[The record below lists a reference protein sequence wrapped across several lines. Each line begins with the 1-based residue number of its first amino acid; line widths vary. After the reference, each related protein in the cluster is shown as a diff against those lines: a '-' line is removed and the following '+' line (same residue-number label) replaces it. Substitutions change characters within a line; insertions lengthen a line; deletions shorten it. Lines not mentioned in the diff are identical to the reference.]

1 MAKSFSELQNSVQ
14 QNLQESSI
22 SRIFQHIENDKSFGV
37 VSAFRGDYST
47 KENMERHGELKEIVR
62 DGGYGFI
69 EMRGG
74 YNGDEGFV
82 QELSLF
88 VPQVSR
94 KDIIKMG
101 QEFDQHSV
109 IYKDSGEFSL
119 IGTNEAAGV
128 GKVLTNFIRGGKK
141 NLDLAK
147 DSIKDFFSS
156 ILKGKDRGKK
166 FVFRVEEREINSFNR
181 AAYARPDQKELKW
194 FPIIEESF
202 DMDTIEDDD

>member
-1 MAKSFSELQNSVQ
+1 MAKSFSEIKNTIEH
-14 QNLQESSI
+14 NLQESSI
-22 SRIFQHIENDKSFGV
+22 SRIFQHIESDNSFGV

-47 KENMERHGELKEIVR
+47 KENMERHAKLKEMVR
-62 DGGYGFI
+62 DSGYGFI

-88 VPQVSR
+88 IPQVTR

-101 QEFDQHSV
+101 QGFDQHSV
-109 IYKDSGEFSL
+109 IYKDSTEFSL

-147 DSIKDFFSS
+147 ESIKDFFSS

-181 AAYARPDQKELKW
+181 AAYAPREHKELKW

-202 DMDTIEDDD
+202 DMDTTEDDD